1 VGAIPLR
8 FILPARNSLEKTAP
22 LAAADV
28 AVLVEQAE
36 RALLG
41 LVATTGQVL
50 QGLATGGLLPAAYN
64 AAVLV
69 LDQVGLGE
77 TAGGVLGI
85 SVKNRGFGANG
96 GNISGHLILWI
107 AIFYERAS
115 YLYLGPSS

>member
-1 VGAIPLR
+1 
-8 FILPARNSLEKTAP
+8 
-22 LAAADV
+22 V

-36 RALLG
+36 GALLG

-50 QGLATGGLLPAAYN
+50 ERLATGGLLPAAYN

-85 SVKNRGFGANG
+85 SVEHRGFGSNG
-96 GNISGHLILWI
+96 RDISGHLIIWT
-107 AIFYERAS
+107 AIFLNEPGCTSALVGNIHS
-115 YLYLGPSS
+115 TAEVVPSP